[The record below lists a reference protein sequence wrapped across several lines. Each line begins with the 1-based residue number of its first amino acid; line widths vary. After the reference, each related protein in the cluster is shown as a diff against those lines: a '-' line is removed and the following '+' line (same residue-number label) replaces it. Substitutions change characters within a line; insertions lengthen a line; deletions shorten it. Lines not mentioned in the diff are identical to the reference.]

1 MFISHRENGKSL
13 HFFTRLYNFA
23 SKYLSFFL
31 PMNLQIKHLISGES
45 PCTLVLLL
53 SPCHYNPYLRIL
65 CEQEDKY
72 IMRVWV
78 VG

>member
-1 MFISHRENGKSL
+1 MGRVSIFL
-13 HFFTRLYNFA
+13 HVYTILP
-23 SKYLSFFL
+23 LSIFLFFL